1 MFLASRRKSSRF
13 EIIVFLVLPSALL
26 FQRTNSPSAISLL
39 FRDKKN
45 MYFLQNIFYILLAL
59 SLIIYKCQ
67 EGYFL
72 SRVEE
77 HLIIA
82 FCMLTMLNPKFSSI
96 AKGQFVCL
104 GLLLLR
110 LLHWWCLKKL
120 FFLLFQAK
128 IETKALKAK
137 RPGFTDDRYHE
148 TEYYVENGKHSNK
161 YSIFTTAH
169 SVWNP
174 PKKVSFEFK

>member
-1 MFLASRRKSSRF
+1 MPYYFRGQIVQVQLAYYLETRK
-13 EIIVFLVLPSALL
+13 ICI
-26 FQRTNSPSAISLL
+26 
-39 FRDKKN
+39 
-45 MYFLQNIFYILLAL
+45 FLQNIFYILLAL
-59 SLIIYKCQ
+59 PLIIYKCQ

-174 PKKVSFEFK
+174 PKKSRLNSNN